1 MRKQLLIISTFLIFS
16 TNLFALNVDSLI
28 NVAADLNGLDQATA
42 YKKIGQHYYDQNYIE
57 SAKEYFKQSFMKAQ
71 AANYPN
77 GQMDAL
83 RGLLRIA
90 YFKEDSTEL
99 SIEYAARIEG
109 LSVQHNN
116 TLMQAYVLH
125 HYARTDKEDKAK
137 SLERYNRALQLFQEA
152 GKKESMGIVY
162 KELGEAHLDTLPNQ
176 AYIYFQKNFEIATE
190 LGNQDE
196 IHLARSN
203 MSTALIEMGQYEDAR
218 KFCAKSIEL
227 AEATNDQDFLAYNYL
242 LTAVSYKKERNFMK
256 AIEFADK
263 GKLICEANNLMNR
276 KQYTYQLLKE
286 IYNERG
292 NVQEA
297 FEFFKK
303 EKQIEAEIEQIKAA
317 QKVADIKREN
327 EYKSKMS
334 ALENEEE
341 LNKYKNLAKNVGLVG
356 LAILAGIFYMFSAR
370 RKLKVQ
376 LQKEELE
383 KLKVEQMLET
393 EERERLKERL
403 QYKER
408 ELASNTMFL
417 IQKNKML
424 TDLKE
429 KIRGMKNIGDE
440 KVRKQVNSLD
450 RNITMN
456 MNFDSDWEKFRLH
469 FNEVHP
475 NFFGK
480 LRDINKTLNPNET
493 RLCAYIRMELAT
505 KEIAQLSGISPD
517 SVQKNR
523 YRLKKKLKLEREINL
538 IDFIRSL

>member
-1 MRKQLLIISTFLIFS
+1 MRKQLLIISTLFIFS

-28 NVAADLNGLDQATA
+28 NVAAKLNGLEQATA
-42 YKKIGQHYYDQNYIE
+42 YEKIGQHYYDQDYIE
-57 SAKEYFKQSFMKAQ
+57 SAKEYFKRSFMKAQ

-77 GQMDAL
+77 GQMSAL

-90 YFKEDSTEL
+90 YFKEDSTSL

-109 LSVQHNN
+109 LSVEHNN
-116 TLMQAYVLH
+116 TLMKAYVLH
-125 HYARTDKEDKAK
+125 HYARTDKENKEK
-137 SLERYNRALQLFQEA
+137 SLERYTRALQLFQET
-152 GKKESMGIVY
+152 GKKESMGVVY
-162 KELGEAHLDTLPNQ
+162 KELGEAYLDTLPDM
-176 AYIYFQKNFEIATE
+176 AYQYFQKNLGIATD
-190 LGNQDE
+190 LGKQDD

-203 MSTALIEMGQYEDAR
+203 MSTALIAMGQYKDAR
-218 KFCAKSIEL
+218 KFCARSIEL

-242 LTAVSYKKERNFMK
+242 LTAVSYKKEKDYLK

-292 NVQEA
+292 NYQEA
-297 FEFFKK
+297 FDFFKK
-303 EKQIEAEIEQIKAA
+303 EKQIEEAIAKRESAE
-317 QKVADIKREN
+317 KVARVKAESKLQSKLKEIKSQEQVD
-327 EYKSKMS
+327 Y
-334 ALENEEE
+334 
-341 LNKYKNLAKNVGLVG
+341 YKNMAKNAGLIFF
-356 LAILAGIFYMFSAR
+356 ATLAGILYMFNAK

-403 QYKER
+403 GHKER

-417 IQKNKML
+417 IQKNQML

-429 KIRGMKNIGDE
+429 KIKGMKNIGDE
-440 KVRKQVNSLD
+440 NVRKQVNSLD

-456 MNFDSDWEKFRLH
+456 MDFDNDWEKFRLH

-475 NFFGK
+475 NFFEK
-480 LRDINKTLNPNET
+480 IRNVNKALNPNET
-493 RLCAYIRMELAT
+493 RLCAYIRMDLAT

-523 YRLKKKLKLEREINL
+523 YRLKKKLGLDKSINL

>member
-1 MRKQLLIISTFLIFS
+1 MRKQLLIISTFLLFS

-42 YKKIGQHYYDQNYIE
+42 YKKIGQHYYDQNYVE
-57 SAKEYFKQSFMKAQ
+57 SAKEYFKRSFMEAQ

-109 LSVQHNN
+109 LSVRHKN

-152 GKKESMGIVY
+152 GKKESMGVVY
-162 KELGEAHLDTLPNQ
+162 KELGEAYLDSLPNQ
-176 AYIYFQKNFEIATE
+176 AYVYFQKNFEIATE
-190 LGNQDE
+190 LNNQHE

-203 MSTALIEMGQYEDAR
+203 MSTALIEMGDYENAR
-218 KFCAKSIEL
+218 KFCARSIDL

-242 LTAVSYKKERNFMK
+242 LTAVSYKKEKNFLK

-303 EKQIEAEIEQIKAA
+303 EKQIEAEIEQMKAA
-317 QKVADIKREN
+317 QKVAIVKQEN
-327 EYKSKMS
+327 EIKNKLKE
-334 ALENEEE
+334 LENEAE
-341 LNKYKNLAKNVGLVG
+341 LNRYKNLAKNIGLVG

-393 EERERLKERL
+393 EERQRLKERL
-403 QYKER
+403 EYKER

-417 IQKNKML
+417 IQKNQML
-424 TDLKE
+424 NDLKE
-429 KIRGMKNIGDE
+429 KIKGMKNIGDE
-440 KVRKQVNSLD
+440 RVRKQVNSLD

-456 MNFDSDWEKFRLH
+456 MDFDNDWEKFRLH

-475 NFFGK
+475 NFFDK
-480 LRDINKTLNPNET
+480 LRQINKTLNPNET
-493 RLCAYIRMELAT
+493 RLCAYIRMQLAT

-523 YRLKKKLKLEREINL
+523 YRLKKKLGLEREINL
-538 IDFIRSL
+538 IDFIRGL

>member
-1 MRKQLLIISTFLIFS
+1 MGKQLLIISTLFIFS
-16 TNLFALNVDSLI
+16 TNLFGLNVDSLI
-28 NVAADLNGLDQATA
+28 NVATKLNGLEQATA
-42 YKKIGQHYYDQNYIE
+42 YEKIGQYYYDQDYIE
-57 SAKEYFKQSFMKAQ
+57 SAKEYFKRSFMKAQ
-71 AANYPN
+71 ASNYPN
-77 GQMDAL
+77 GQMSSL

-90 YFKEDSTEL
+90 YFKEDSTNL

-116 TLMQAYVLH
+116 TLMKAYVLH
-125 HYARTDKEDKAK
+125 HYARTDKENKEK

-152 GKKESMGIVY
+152 GKKESMGVVY
-162 KELGEAHLDTLPNQ
+162 KELGEAYLDTLPDV
-176 AYIYFQKNFEIATE
+176 AFGYFQKNLAIARE
-190 LGNQDE
+190 LNKQDD

-203 MSTALIEMGQYEDAR
+203 MSTALIEMGNFEDAR
-218 KFCAKSIEL
+218 KFCERSIEL
-227 AEATNDQDFLAYNYL
+227 AEASNDQDFLAYNYL
-242 LTAVSYKKERNFMK
+242 LTAVSYKRERNYLK
-256 AIEFADK
+256 AIEYADK
-263 GKLICEANNLMNR
+263 GKLICEENNLMNR

-292 NVQEA
+292 NYQEA

-303 EKQIEAEIEQIKAA
+303 EKQIEADIAKIKSADKVARVKAESKLQSKLKEIENQ
-317 QKVADIKREN
+317 
-327 EYKSKMS
+327 
-334 ALENEEE
+334 EEID
-341 LNKYKNLAKNVGLVG
+341 YFKNLAKNAALIFF
-356 LAILAGIFYMFSAR
+356 ATLAGILYMFSLR

-393 EERERLKERL
+393 EERERLQERL

-424 TDLKE
+424 SDLKE
-429 KIRGMKNIGDE
+429 KIKGMKNIGDE
-440 KVRKQVNSLD
+440 SVRKQVNSLD

-456 MNFDSDWEKFRLH
+456 MNFDNDWEKFRLH

-475 NFFGK
+475 NFFEK
-480 LRDINKTLNPNET
+480 IRKINKTLNPNET

-517 SVQKNR
+517 SVQKSR
-523 YRLKKKLKLEREINL
+523 YRLKKKLALEKEVNL

>member
-1 MRKQLLIISTFLIFS
+1 MGKQLLIISTLFIFS

-28 NVAADLNGLDQATA
+28 NVATKLNGLEQATA
-42 YKKIGQHYYDQNYIE
+42 YEKIGQHYYDQDYIE
-57 SAKEYFKQSFMKAQ
+57 SAKEYFKRSFMKAQ
-71 AANYPN
+71 ASNYPN
-77 GQMDAL
+77 GQMSAL

-90 YFKEDSTEL
+90 YFKEDSTNL

-116 TLMQAYVLH
+116 TLMKAYVLH
-125 HYARTDKEDKAK
+125 HYARTDKENKEK
-137 SLERYNRALQLFQEA
+137 SLERYNRALQLFQET
-152 GKKESMGIVY
+152 GKKESMGVVY
-162 KELGEAHLDTLPNQ
+162 KELGEAYLDTLPDV
-176 AYIYFQKNFEIATE
+176 AFGYFQKNLTIARE
-190 LGNQDE
+190 LGKQDD

-203 MSTALIEMGQYEDAR
+203 MSTALIEMGKFEDAR
-218 KFCAKSIEL
+218 KFCERSIEL

-242 LTAVSYKKERNFMK
+242 LTAVSYKKERNYLE
-256 AIEFADK
+256 AIKYADK

-292 NVQEA
+292 NTIEA
-297 FEFFKK
+297 FEYFKK
-303 EKQIEAEIEQIKAA
+303 EKQIEADIAKIKSADKVARVKAEGKLQNKLKEIESQE
-317 QKVADIKREN
+317 QVD
-327 EYKSKMS
+327 Y
-334 ALENEEE
+334 
-341 LNKYKNLAKNVGLVG
+341 YKNLAKNAALIFF
-356 LAILAGIFYMFSAR
+356 ATLAGILYMFSLR

-383 KLKVEQMLET
+383 KLKVEQMLEI
-393 EERERLKERL
+393 EERERLQERL

-417 IQKNKML
+417 IQKNQML
-424 TDLKE
+424 SDLKE
-429 KIRGMKNIGDE
+429 KIKGMKNIGDE
-440 KVRKQVNSLD
+440 SVRKQVNSLD

-456 MNFDSDWEKFRLH
+456 MNFDNDWEKFRLH
-469 FNEVHP
+469 FTEVHP
-475 NFFGK
+475 NFFDK
-480 LRDINKTLNPNET
+480 IREINKTLNPNET

-517 SVQKNR
+517 SVQKSR
-523 YRLKKKLKLEREINL
+523 YRLKKKLALEKEVNL